1 MRLASLLLILAL
13 IGCSSSPAPET
24 APTQPRT
31 QTAPE
36 VQEEWDIPDWALN
49 IPNEPGQAFYGVG
62 SAAVKSPTQISLAQQ
77 TASTAARRQI
87 ADTMRTTI
95 QGATKRYARQIL
107 TDDGTVH
114 EEAFSQDVTRSVTNF
129 VASGVSIQ
137 TYYISKK
144 PDPKTGLRLV
154 WALARIGFDAVA
166 ESLHSEAA
174 KRVEQVRRNADAAFA
189 DLDRLLKEEQEK
201 EAAQRQSEQPIAPR

>member
-1 MRLASLLLILAL
+1 MRLASFLLVLML
-13 IGCSSSPAPET
+13 IGCSSAPAATTP
-24 APTQPRT
+24 PPRT
-31 QTAPE
+31 QTTPE
-36 VQEEWDIPDWALN
+36 VQEEWDIPDWGVN
-49 IPNEPGQAFYGVG
+49 IPSEPGQAFYGVG
-62 SAAVKSPTQISLAQQ
+62 SAAVKSPTQLALAQQ
-77 TASTAARRQI
+77 TAATAARRQI

-129 VASGVSIQ
+129 VASGVAIQ

-166 ESLHSEAA
+166 ESLHNEAA
-174 KRVEQVRRNADAAFA
+174 KRIDQVRRNADAAFA
-189 DLDRLLKEEQEK
+189 DLDRMLKEEQEK
-201 EAAQRQSEQPIAPR
+201 EAAARQPELQPIQPQ